1 MLKVLQKGA
10 YLPGVAT
17 DVQFLSKVLA
27 IVSDRGMTVLDPF
40 KYIQFYNSHYLSK
53 YSDFTLQYPERFD
66 RSRLFER
73 KLK

>member
-1 MLKVLQKGA
+1 MLIVLQKGA

-40 KYIQFYNSHYLSK
+40 KYVQFHSSHYLSK
-53 YSDFTLQYPERFD
+53 YSDFALQYPECFD

-73 KLK
+73 QLK